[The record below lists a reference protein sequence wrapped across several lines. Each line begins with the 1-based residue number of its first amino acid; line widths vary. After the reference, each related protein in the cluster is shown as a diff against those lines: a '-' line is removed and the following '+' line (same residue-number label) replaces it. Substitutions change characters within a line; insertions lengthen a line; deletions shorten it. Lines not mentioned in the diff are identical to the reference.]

1 MVTEHA
7 HGPVIPRRAPRRLR
21 GAMLVAA
28 MAMIAAGCGG
38 EVDSIDAL
46 VQETCAGAAIDRDP
60 ATVFASAEAYC
71 SDGRTITWFAR
82 TEDRDAWITL
92 AESIAAESGVPF
104 VILDRGRYFTV
115 HTEDAALPLRG
126 GSSSGNGGDDAALD
140 ALLDRCLGG
149 DLDACIE
156 LYLTSPTG
164 SDYEQQALDAITDE
178 DLLDALGDYF
188 TDGGGAGTGGST
200 DGRLTPD
207 GAPYSGTFAL
217 DGPGDR
223 IDVGLIA
230 GGSVIDGLPAGCSGA
245 VGTRPDVVVEAGTA
259 LPEVEITATPDVM
272 GDLTLMVLTPDG
284 RYLCDDDTR
293 DLDPVVTIAP
303 FVAGEYR
310 VWVGTYDEEFT
321 DASLS
326 IVASG
331 RL

>member
-1 MVTEHA
+1 MTTERAQGPDLA
-7 HGPVIPRRAPRRLR
+7 HQTARRRR
-21 GAMLVAA
+21 GSVMVAA
-28 MAMIAAGCGG
+28 MALVIAGCGG

-60 ATVFASAEAYC
+60 ATVFAAAEAYC
-71 SDGRTITWFAR
+71 NDGRTITWFAR

-92 AESIAAESGVPF
+92 AESLAAESGAPF
-104 VILDRGRYFTV
+104 VILDRGRYYTI

-126 GSSSGNGGDDAALD
+126 GGGGGGDDAALD

-164 SDYEQQALDAITDE
+164 SDYEQQALDAIPDE

-188 TDGGGAGTGGST
+188 TDGGGAAAGGST
-200 DGRLTPD
+200 DGRLAPE

-230 GGSVIDGLPAGCSGA
+230 GGSVTDGLPAGCSGA
-245 VGTRPDVVVEAGTA
+245 VGTRPDVVVEADTA
-259 LPEVEITATPDVM
+259 LPEVEISATPDVM

-310 VWVGTYDEEFT
+310 VWVGTYDAEFT

>member
-1 MVTEHA
+1 V
-7 HGPVIPRRAPRRLR
+7 
-21 GAMLVAA
+21 LVAA
-28 MAMIAAGCGG
+28 MAMVLAGCGD
-38 EVDSIDAL
+38 ELDSIDAL

-60 ATVFASAEAYC
+60 ATVFAAAEAYC
-71 SDGRTITWFAR
+71 SDGRTVTWFAR

-92 AESIAAESGVPF
+92 AESIAEDSGAPF

-126 GSSSGNGGDDAALD
+126 RSGGTGGGDAALD

-149 DLDACIE
+149 DLDACVE
-156 LYLTSPTG
+156 LYLTSPSG
-164 SDYEQQALDAITDE
+164 SDYEQRALDAIPDE
-178 DLLDALGDYF
+178 EFLDALGSYF
-188 TDGGGAGTGGST
+188 SEGGGGATDASTSGGL
-200 DGRLTPD
+200 DPG

-217 DGPGDR
+217 DGPDGR
-223 IDVGLIA
+223 IDVDLFA
-230 GGSVIDGLPAGCSGA
+230 GGSVTDGLPTGCSGS
-245 VGTRPDVVVEAGTA
+245 VGTRPDVVIEAGTD
-259 LPEVEITATPDVM
+259 LPQVEITATPDVA

-310 VWVGTYDEEFT
+310 LWVGTYDGEFT
-321 DASLS
+321 DASLR
-326 IVASG
+326 VTATG